1 MKNKDLFK
9 KLKNESID
17 FIPNIKEK
25 VFSNIGISPNEKVK
39 QPFFKY
45 RYKLGL
51 SFVLLFLI
59 LLISIVSFTPKA
71 YSKSYVLIDINPSF
85 ELILDDEDNIEE
97 INPLNPDALLLLN
110 DMNINL
116 KGKTVQNA
124 IMEVVNASTVNGYLD
139 KNDEESVVRVISV
152 NKNKEKENKLK
163 QKIEV
168 NIKNAFS
175 NNNIHSNLKTSDP
188 LLEKTAKE
196 NKITLGQMVLINKA
210 LELDKSLDLK
220 KALKM
225 DIENIAKI
233 ANDKSR
239 EKLKEFEDSY
249 DSSLA
254 PLEDSKNEAI
264 SKLEDFYSNIFETLD
279 DIEEMIDNRKP
290 LHTIKKDLQKL
301 FKQIPNFE
309 GEANV
314 KTYSEAQTLVN
325 RIKDSL
331 NSDLDFY
338 KDIINDKY
346 NLQKDAYRIKV
357 KDDLKQNDSY
367 KFDFEFDK
375 DFEVKDNYKKQ
386 NNKEEQQIT
395 MLIQRISTLINI
407 NMNNP
412 MISKKVLENIEEYH
426 EEYLDLMDNDEIR
439 NEFKNSDFII
449 NFNNKFQEFKENLK
463 NFNIY
468 W

>member
-175 NNNIHSNLKTSDP
+175 NNNIHSILKTSDP